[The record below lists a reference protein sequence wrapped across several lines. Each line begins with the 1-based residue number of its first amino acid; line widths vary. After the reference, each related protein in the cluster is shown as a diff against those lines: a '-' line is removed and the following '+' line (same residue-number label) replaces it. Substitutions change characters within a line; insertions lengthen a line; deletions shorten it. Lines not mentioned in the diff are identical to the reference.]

1 MREDSGFTLI
11 EALVALVVLA
21 FGAVALLG
29 AVEAHVRRIDALEA
43 SATASWVAENTLV
56 GLRLAG
62 AAASTAPGETEMLG
76 RAWRVAISTRPTD
89 DPDLLAVR
97 VAVTAET
104 EDAPGA
110 ILDGFLDT
118 GAAR

>member
-1 MREDSGFTLI
+1 MRADSGFTLI

-21 FGAVALLG
+21 FAAVALLG

-43 SATASWVAENTLV
+43 SATANWVAENALAE
-56 GLRLAG
+56 LRLAG
-62 AAASTAPGETEMLG
+62 AASTASVETEMLG
-76 RAWRVAISTRPTD
+76 REWRVAISTRPTD
-89 DPDLLAVR
+89 DPDLLGVR
-97 VAVTAET
+97 VAVTAEA

-118 GAAR
+118 GAVQ